1 MNEIQKLNIAAQEI
15 LSLAMDQLDLI
26 KDLKASDSDESIK
39 EAEDRL
45 STLTDAYGL
54 ILYRI
59 ISKIEKI

>member
-1 MNEIQKLNIAAQEI
+1 MKEIHKLNIAAQEI

-26 KDLKASDSDESIK
+26 KDLKSSASDEVIN
-39 EAEDRL
+39 EAEDKL
-45 STLTDAYGL
+45 STLTDAYAL